1 MNQRVQ
7 ICFVMVL
14 AWVLCATTAFS
25 QQQSPKP
32 YGGTVP
38 DAQIPDDGK
47 IRIVNFGAHPDDA
60 EIRAGGTAVLWA
72 ERGDH
77 VKFVSTTN
85 GDIGHWSEAGGPLAL
100 RRYREVQDAA
110 KILGVTTVVWDIHDG
125 ELEPNLQNRLKFTRE
140 IRLWNA
146 DIVIAHRPNDYHP
159 DHRYTGVLM
168 QDSAYMVGVPF
179 LAPDTPP
186 LRKTPVF
193 LYSSDSFQKPN
204 PFTADI
210 VVAIDDAIEKKAAA
224 LSLLDSQFSEGG
236 ALGYMNP
243 RAVAA
248 ATDVAVRDAQRQRSV
263 ERFKSQ
269 AASIADKYRDKLVE
283 LYGEEVGKKVK
294 YAEAFE
300 VCEYGRRPSKEDI
313 LKLFPISAPK
323 SAR

>member
-1 MNQRVQ
+1 MNQKVRFSFAMALA
-7 ICFVMVL
+7 FVIS
-14 AWVLCATTAFS
+14 ASAFG
-25 QQQSPKP
+25 QQVMPKP
-32 YGGTVP
+32 YGGTAP

-85 GDIGHWSEAGGPLAL
+85 GDIGHWRDAGGPLAI
-100 RRYREVQDAA
+100 RRNREVQDAA

-125 ELEPNLQNRLKFTRE
+125 ELEPSLANRLKFTRE

-186 LRKTPVF
+186 LLKTPVF

-210 VVAIDDAIEKKAAA
+210 VVAIDDAVDRKAQA
-224 LSLLDSQFSEGG
+224 LALLDSQFAEGG
-236 ALGYMNP
+236 ALGHLNP

-248 ATDVAVRDAQRQRSV
+248 ATDPDVLAAQKLRVV

-269 AASIADKYRDKLVE
+269 AEGIANKYRDKLIE
-283 LYGEEVGKKVK
+283 LYGEEVGRKVK

-300 VCEYGRRPSKEDI
+300 ICEYGRRPDKAEI
-313 LKLFPISAPK
+313 LRLFPITAPK
-323 SAR
+323 SIR